1 MKALFAAALLAS
13 TCLTPPKPG
22 PGTTPEPEPT
32 EEPAPPPASEP
43 CEAAWDVQADAEC
56 PPAVGH
62 DEWLRQCSKLPTSIL
77 DCVMR
82 VDSCAYMRACLEQPQ

>member
-1 MKALFAAALLAS
+1 VKVFFAAALLAS

-22 PGTTPEPEPT
+22 PVVTPEPEPT
-32 EEPAPPPASEP
+32 EEPAPTASDP
-43 CEAAWDVQADAEC
+43 CEEAWDVQAEAEC
-56 PPAVGH
+56 PPAAGH
-62 DEWLRQCSKLPTSIL
+62 DEWVRQCLKLPTSIL